1 MSDEMKAMR
10 IHELGGAFQLENIP
24 IPKPGPNE
32 ALLKLKATGVGL
44 TLAIMRKT
52 QGLIDEYPR
61 IMGHEISGE
70 VVELG
75 TEVPPELINIGDM
88 ATCHFYL
95 TCKNCNYCRSG
106 RESLCENFKGFFGL
120 VMDGGY
126 AEYTVVPA
134 VNLCKVPSE
143 VNALDACLAAD
154 AICTPYHNCITEA
167 QIKPGNTVAICGA
180 GGVVAIHAVQ
190 MAQLCGG
197 HVIGIY
203 VSNTKLEVVSE
214 LGAFA
219 TVNPM
224 ENDVSEELFALTDGK
239 GVDIYIDYV
248 ATKETLEIGMD
259 SLGRAGKLIIVG
271 YRPPSA
277 FEGTLPDF
285 TVDPLKVLNNAQE
298 IHGSRY
304 CSMDELRQ
312 SLELLRQKKIKPI
325 VTETFKLEELEIAFQ
340 ALLKNE
346 VTGRAAILF
355 D

>member
-1 MSDEMKAMR
+1 MSNEMKAMR
-10 IHELGGAFQLENIP
+10 IHKLGGEFQLEDVP
-24 IPKPGPNE
+24 MPKPGPNE

-52 QGLIDEYPR
+52 EGLIKQYPR
-61 IMGHEISGE
+61 IMGHEIAGE

-75 TEVPPELINIGDM
+75 SEVPSELIAIGDM

-95 TCKNCNYCRSG
+95 TCKNCNFCRSG

-134 VNLCKVPSE
+134 VNLCKVPIE

-154 AICTPYHNCITEA
+154 AICTPYHNCVTEA
-167 QIKPGNTVAICGA
+167 QIKPGDIVAICGA
-180 GGVVAIHAVQ
+180 GGGVAIHAVQ

-197 HVIGIY
+197 HVIGLD
-203 VSNTKLEVVSE
+203 VSNSKLDVVSK

-219 TVNPM
+219 TINPL
-224 ENDVSEELFALTDGK
+224 ENDVTEELFALTNGK

-248 ATKETLEIGMD
+248 ATKETLENGMNA
-259 SLGRAGKLIIVG
+259 LGRAGKLIIVG

-277 FEGTLPDF
+277 FEGILPEF
-285 TVDPLKVLNNAQE
+285 KVDPLRVLNTAQE

-325 VTETFKLEELEIAFQ
+325 VTETFKLKDLELAFQ

-346 VTGRAAILF
+346 ITGRAAILF